1 MPSPARKAK
10 DTKGTAR
17 AGVRRVRSDPK
28 VGKLTAA
35 EAAYKAAL
43 EQQAASADILSVIS
57 RSPGQGQP
65 VFEMIARSAVRLS
78 DAVFCNVTRFDGE
91 MLHVAAHHG
100 FDRGFVKRLHAMYPM
115 RPTPNQLSGRVVL
128 KKAVVGIAD
137 ALADRQYN
145 KGYAQA
151 GGWHRMLGVPMV
163 SNGDV
168 LGVIVVAW
176 KDAGVT
182 PKAQVNLLKNF
193 AQQAAI
199 AIQNARLFNE
209 TKEAL
214 ERETASAEVLKVL
227 SGSMADVQ
235 PVLDAVAERAARL
248 SGVMYASLFLESQ
261 GVLRRVA
268 GFGPRPAD
276 NGDGIP
282 MRRTLVNSRSFI
294 ERRTVH
300 VPDILPLLDSE
311 YPDARNNQERLKFRS
326 MLAVPL
332 MRETKAIGTLGV
344 WRREV
349 RPFTENEISLLETFA
364 AQAVIAIENARLF
377 NETRQALERQ
387 TATGKILGSISA
399 SIADAQP
406 VFDAIADSLRK
417 LFVTPYAVVALIH
430 DGKAHLKAIAGE
442 DRFTARVKAAYPW
455 ALDDPGM
462 IAAKAVHERR
472 VVQLSFTAGMQD
484 VVAKSAKLGPAGEYQ
499 SIVFAPLC
507 PQGQAIGFTGA
518 PRTEPPPL
526 DDKQIALIQSF
537 ADQAVIAIE
546 NARLF
551 NETREALERQTATA
565 DILKVIATSPSDVQP
580 VLDTVAERA
589 ARICGAVHSTL
600 YFADGEVLRRKALW
614 GDHEKGILEIP
625 IKRTMANGR
634 AFIDKRTVHIPD
646 ILPLLDS
653 EYPAARPNQRRVGWR
668 ACVSVPLLRKQ
679 DAIGTINVWRTE
691 PGPFSEEQVRLL
703 ETFANQA
710 VIAIENVRLF
720 NETKEALEQQTATS
734 EILKVIS
741 RSTTDVQPVFDTI
754 SRNARQLLDGSSA
767 GLIVIEESQACMVA
781 YATAS
786 DAEAYANALKAYP
799 MALDVL
805 ARERPQFM
813 DVLESGKPASM
824 TDIEVEQA
832 GKTELLSFARS
843 AGIRSNAV
851 VPMMRAGRPIGLIV
865 VNRREPHATTTD
877 EFRLL
882 ETFAAQAV
890 IAIENVRLFNETN
903 EALEQQTAITE
914 VLRVISAS
922 PTDVRPVLQAVA
934 ERATR
939 ICEADDARV
948 FTIDGDVLRA
958 AAGLGPLHLAPDAT
972 VPAAG
977 SIMGAAIKEGASLQ
991 LDVATAPAEQFPFA
1005 RRMYD
1010 EFGHRVILVTPLL
1023 RENRPLG
1030 AIILRRT
1037 EGRLFSPKQVRLLET
1052 FAEQAAIAIE
1062 NVRLFNETKEALER
1076 QREALEQQTAVSE
1089 VLRVISASP
1098 TNVEPVLQ
1106 AVAERAMRICE
1117 SKDARIFLVD
1127 GDVLRYVAGGGDVEL
1142 GEGAQTRPID
1152 RRLVMGRAV
1161 IERRPIHVDDLA
1173 TAADEFP
1180 LAYQAHEK
1188 WGHRTTLAVPLL
1200 RDDKALGAI
1209 LLRRAEVRPFAPQQ
1223 IALLKAF
1230 ADQAAIAI

>member
-65 VFEMIARSAVRLS
+65 VFEMIARSAVRLC

-417 LFVTPYAVVALIH
+417 LFVTPYAVVALIN

-484 VVAKSAKLGPAGEYQ
+484 VPEKSAKLAQAGEYQ
-499 SIVFAPLC
+499 SIVFAPLLR
-507 PQGQAIGFTGA
+507 QGQAIGFIGA
-518 PRTEPPPL
+518 PRTESAPL

-551 NETREALERQTATA
+551 NETREALEQQTATA
-565 DILKVIATSPSDVQP
+565 DILKVIA
-580 VLDTVAERA
+580 
-589 ARICGAVHSTL
+589 
-600 YFADGEVLRRKALW
+600 
-614 GDHEKGILEIP
+614 
-625 IKRTMANGR
+625 
-634 AFIDKRTVHIPD
+634 
-646 ILPLLDS
+646 
-653 EYPAARPNQRRVGWR
+653 
-668 ACVSVPLLRKQ
+668 
-679 DAIGTINVWRTE
+679 
-691 PGPFSEEQVRLL
+691 
-703 ETFANQA
+703 
-710 VIAIENVRLF
+710 
-720 NETKEALEQQTATS
+720 
-734 EILKVIS
+734 

-767 GLIVIEESQACMVA
+767 GLIVIEESQARMVA
-781 YATAS
+781 YATAPG
-786 DAEAYANALKAYP
+786 AEAYANALKAYP

-813 DVLESGKPASM
+813 DVLESGKAASM

-890 IAIENVRLFNETN
+890 IAIENVRLFNETK

-977 SIMGAAIKEGASLQ
+977 SIMGAAIKQGGSLQ
-991 LDVATAPAEQFPFA
+991 IDVATAPAEQFPFA

-1098 TNVEPVLQ
+1098 TNVEPVL
-1106 AVAERAMRICE
+1106 
-1117 SKDARIFLVD
+1117 
-1127 GDVLRYVAGGGDVEL
+1127 
-1142 GEGAQTRPID
+1142 
-1152 RRLVMGRAV
+1152 
-1161 IERRPIHVDDLA
+1161 
-1173 TAADEFP
+1173 
-1180 LAYQAHEK
+1180 
-1188 WGHRTTLAVPLL
+1188 
-1200 RDDKALGAI
+1200 
-1209 LLRRAEVRPFAPQQ
+1209 
-1223 IALLKAF
+1223 
-1230 ADQAAIAI
+1230 